1 MEKYMKKYS
10 NRFLAMLLAGLF
22 MSSQAALADQGRFYV
37 VPGLQWMD
45 FDSERQLEDESGYMF
60 GLGYGL
66 TDRLDLE
73 LAYTR
78 QAPDRTDG
86 GRERLRQYRLD
97 LIYGLDNSV
106 GRLTPY
112 FVGGMGDNTFRDT
125 NEYDTFL
132 NFGAGLR
139 YRFNDR
145 FEWRTGARTYFG
157 LDDSTYD
164 FGIDT
169 GLVVRLGS
177 APEPERVP
185 PTPAPEPEPEI
196 VDSDGDGVP
205 DHLDECPDT
214 PRGYAV
220 DEVGC
225 PIIIEEVAQVEVA
238 VQFEFDRAEVRP
250 EYYGEIREM
259 AQFLEEHPD
268 IVAELEGHTCS
279 IGPEEYN
286 QGLSERR
293 ANAVREV
300 LISEFGVSPGRIT
313 TTGYGESRPVASND
327 TREGRERN
335 RRTVSVLS
343 TTVQRPLMEDEV
355 N

>member
-1 MEKYMKKYS
+1 METSIKK
-10 NRFLAMLLAGLF
+10 NGARILAFVLAALF
-22 MSSQAALADQGRFYV
+22 MSSQIAVADEGRFYI
-37 VPGLQWMD
+37 VPGVQWMD
-45 FDSERQLEDESGYMF
+45 FDSDRELDDQSGYMF

-66 TDRLDLE
+66 TDRLALE

-78 QAPDRTDG
+78 QAPDKVAG

-97 LIYGLDNSV
+97 LIYGLDNSI
-106 GRLTPY
+106 GSLTPY

-125 NEYDTFL
+125 NEFDTFL

-139 YRFNDR
+139 YRFTDR
-145 FEWRTGARTYFG
+145 VAWRAGARTYFG
-157 LDDSTYD
+157 MDDSTYD
-164 FGIDT
+164 FGLDT
-169 GLVVRLGS
+169 GLIFHLGS
-177 APEPERVP
+177 ARTQERVAPTPPPEPAE
-185 PTPAPEPEPEI
+185 PAY

-214 PRGYAV
+214 PPGHAV
-220 DEVGC
+220 DERGC
-225 PIIIEEVAQVEVA
+225 SIIIEEVAQIEMQ

-250 EYYGEIREM
+250 EFYSEIRNV
-259 AQFLEEHPD
+259 AQFLEEHTD
-268 IVAELEGHTCS
+268 TVAELEGHTCS

-293 ANAVREV
+293 ANAVRQV
-300 LISEFGVSPGRIT
+300 LIDEFGVHPGRVT
-313 TTGYGESRPVASND
+313 TVGYGESRPVASND

-343 TTVQRPLMEDEV
+343 TTVQRPVMEDE
-355 N
+355 